1 MANPHEQLCDF
12 MAHQLSSAFSPPPE
26 ARSGLDEL
34 DRRLIGALN
43 RDGRASLRELARELG
58 VAQGTVA
65 ARLHRLQ
72 ADGILR
78 GFIPDIDAER
88 AGFALVTVI
97 ALRILKGSLIEVQ
110 AAIAEHP
117 AVYGVYDV
125 TGEWDSIVLA
135 RFGDRGEMDHFIK
148 HALALSGVERTNTH
162 VVLNT
167 VKEERRVPV

>member
-1 MANPHEQLCDF
+1 
-12 MAHQLSSAFSPPPE
+12 MAHPLNDPFSTSV
-26 ARSGLDEL
+26 ADAGLDAL

-58 VAQGTVA
+58 VAQGTVS
-65 ARLHRLQ
+65 ARLGRLQ
-72 ADGILR
+72 QSGIIR

-88 AGFALVTVI
+88 AGFALVVVV
-97 ALRILKGSLIEVQ
+97 ALRVTKGALIAAQ
-110 AAIAEHP
+110 ATIAEHP

-135 RFGDRGEMDHFIK
+135 RFRNRAEMDHFIK
-148 HALALSGVERTNTH
+148 HTLAIPSIERTNTH

-167 VKEERRVPV
+167 VKEARRVVV